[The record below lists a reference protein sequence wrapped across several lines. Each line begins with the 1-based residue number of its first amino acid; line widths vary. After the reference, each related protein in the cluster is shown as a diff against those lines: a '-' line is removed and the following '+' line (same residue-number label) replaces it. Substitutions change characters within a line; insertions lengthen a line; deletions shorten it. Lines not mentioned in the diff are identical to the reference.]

1 MANREACEVFIDQEI
16 ADGLKKGKKP
26 YTIGKELSKWIVKLF
41 EVRIE
46 PRTIEQRARRADAT
60 KDATNVAKESETPM
74 DKGSTKVT
82 WDSGK
87 GGKREGAGRPK
98 QVQIEL
104 PSSIFPPNTERDR
117 EFFAEFIYPI
127 QMISTCTFT
136 AEECHKR
143 TEEWDEEKNN
153 YFKITLKLLN
163 AVAAKGIPYENK
175 TT

>member
-16 ADGLKKGKKP
+16 ESGLKEGKTP
-26 YTIGKELSKWIVKLF
+26 YSIGKDLSKWIVKLF

-46 PRTIEQRARRADAT
+46 PRTIEQRARRADST
-60 KDATNVAKESETPM
+60 KDATNVAKQSGNA
-74 DKGSTKVT
+74 DKSRPDKI
-82 WDSGK
+82 WDSGVR

-98 QVQIEL
+98 QVQLKL
-104 PSSIFPPNTERDR
+104 PSSMFPPNTQRDR
-117 EFFAEFIYPI
+117 EFFTEFTYPI
-127 QMISTCTFT
+127 QMISVCTFT

-153 YFKITLKLLN
+153 YFKKTLKLLN

>member
-16 ADGLKKGKKP
+16 AEGLKQGKKP
-26 YTIGKELSKWIVKLF
+26 YTISKELSKWIVKLF

-46 PRTIEQRARRADAT
+46 PNTITRRAERKRD
-60 KDATNVAKESETPM
+60 KDFTTNVVKQSGNA
-74 DKGSTKVT
+74 DKSRPDKI
-82 WDSGK
+82 WDSGVR

-98 QVQIEL
+98 QVQLEL

-117 EFFAEFIYPI
+117 DFFAEFTYPI
-127 QMISTCTFT
+127 EMISVCTFSVD
-136 AEECHKR
+136 ECHKR
-143 TEEWDEEKNN
+143 TEEWDEDKNN
-153 YFKITLKLLN
+153 YFKKTLKLLN